1 MTTQEAIQELTR
13 KLYPKGRAFKFPFG
27 GVGDR
32 VIRALSVSEATAYD
46 DAIGLLNAIL
56 PDNPDFTA
64 EDALEWERRL
74 GLITNTAL
82 TLDQRKAALIRKIN
96 HPGTIKPRQAQAYI
110 EGQLQASG
118 FNVFVFENI
127 PAQDPVDVMA
137 AQVTGSNYGSFNFGG
152 GNYGSATDIATNTL
166 ITPLNYGGFNY
177 GQASYGGNYN
187 NKVMN
192 YLEPSLDLTQS
203 QGINFRASFFIGGD
217 PVGTFAN
224 VDATRETEFR
234 QLILK
239 LKPVH
244 TVAFLYINYV

>member
-1 MTTQEAIQELTR
+1 MPTQEQIQDLTR
-13 KLYPKGRAFKFPFG
+13 RLYPKGRAFKFPFG

-32 VIRALSVSEATAYD
+32 VIRALSVSEAQAYD
-46 DAIGLLNAIL
+46 DAVGVLNAIL

-74 GLITNTAL
+74 GLITNTSL
-82 TLDQRKAALIRKIN
+82 TLEQRKAALIRKIN
-96 HPGTIKPRQAQAYI
+96 HPGTIKPRQARAYI
-110 EGQLQASG
+110 EGQLQAAG

-127 PAQDPVDVMA
+127 PEQDPVDVMA

-152 GNYGSATDIATNTL
+152 GDYGSATDIAVNTL
-166 ITPLNYGGFNY
+166 ITPLNYGSFNY

-192 YLEPSLDLTQS
+192 YIDPSLDLTQS
-203 QGINFRASFFIGGD
+203 QGVNFRASFFIGGD
-217 PVGTFAN
+217 PLGTFAN

-239 LKPVH
+239 LKPAH
-244 TVAFLYINYV
+244 TVAFLFVNYV